1 MIQIQFANRALMRL
15 EEGTVR
21 RSLSTDMKFGLAAL
35 AGRQEL
41 KIHALVAT
49 LLDPPAFVVRPEHA
63 DARVFNR
70 LRLRIV
76 LRQSKGEGEAV

>member
-1 MIQIQFANRALMRL
+1 MRL
-15 EEGTVR
+15 EEGTFR
-21 RSLSTDMKFGLAAL
+21 RSLPIDMKFGLTTL

-49 LLDPPAFVVRPEHA
+49 LLDPPALVVRPEHA
-63 DARVFNR
+63 DAKVFNR

-76 LRQSKGEGEAV
+76 LCQSKGEGEAV